1 MTALNDRRPP
11 AIDAEVFQQA
21 VDHMYSNT
29 DIEMGGFFI
38 GTLRDGQAT
47 IDASIPALSAP
58 SSLVNLTFDHDT
70 WSDVVTQ
77 VDRDHAGK
85 VIVGWFHSH
94 PGHGVFLSGYDEF
107 IQTSFFSAD
116 GMVALVVDPRDGS
129 TGWFTTVD
137 GAIDDPIR
145 DSIPP
150 AKPNRSRNAAAA
162 SAITAA
168 DDGPSRTT
176 IVVSALVAAII
187 GALGGFLIARAVVD
201 TGETTSPQTNRTVQE
216 LREQQAADQAT
227 IERLQRDRVSGATS
241 NPDRPPA
248 EQSTTTTTTPD
259 SYTIQPDD
267 TLIGIA
273 KALYGDEALWDELYN
288 YRSNDKLIGEL
299 GRGGQLPGSAVG
311 VRITVPTREE
321 LT

>member
-1 MTALNDRRPP
+1 MTRADEARPP
-11 AIDAEVFQQA
+11 AIDPDVFQDA

-29 DIEMGGFFI
+29 SVEMGGFFV
-38 GTLRDGQAT
+38 GTLTNGIAT
-47 IDASIPALSAP
+47 IDAAIPALSAP

-70 WSDVVTQ
+70 WTDVVNQ

-85 VIVGWFHSH
+85 MIVGWFHSH

-145 DSIPP
+145 DSIAP
-150 AKPNRSRNAAAA
+150 AKTDRSRSAAAA
-162 SAITAA
+162 SATSAT

-176 IVVSALVAAII
+176 IAVSAVVAAII

-201 TGETTSPQTNRTVQE
+201 TSETTSPQTNRTVQE

-227 IERLQRDRVSGATS
+227 IERLQRDRVSDATS
-241 NPDRPPA
+241 NPERPPA
-248 EQSTTTTTTPD
+248 DQSTTTTITPD

-273 KALYGDEALWDELYN
+273 KALYGDEALWDALYN
-288 YRSNDKLIGEL
+288 YRSNDELIGEL
-299 GRGGQLPGSAVG
+299 GRDGQLPGSAVG
-311 VRITVPTREE
+311 RRITVPTREE